1 VTLAPAEATRDW
13 KRYPYVP
20 DWGDAAEFTLPAA
33 DGYRRELGI
42 ATYFVDGFVR
52 GATSGRLY
60 AFMVILTDM
69 HVVWK
74 LLRASFLTFALYD
87 CDRAHYG
94 TTTDYDFPRPFRRR
108 AHPKLDATPGHLAL
122 HYRGDTASGRWENL
136 RDAGGALRPFATGLE
151 LRGVDHHGAPM
162 ALTLDIDAT
171 RPPAPLGGRARGGEM
186 MFLGIPRTFS
196 YFQSGLQMRG
206 ELAWGDAREKV
217 SGDVGWIDRQWAH
230 EDFSRHQDRAST
242 RYQHEWRVIQLDDG
256 WDMSCFHQ
264 YLRPERNAVVP
275 WSGLSAQ
282 GPGPDFELRAT
293 TQVEVTVP
301 EFIRSPGL
309 VRGQTMMTE
318 GPRWFPHR
326 YRLRAPE
333 WDLDLAGEPLVEA
346 PAHALPIEYWTG
358 PVRIAGTCFGRPVSG
373 LGFDERARPW
383 VRGFEMA
390 AALRLTVEHLPG
402 IPDDARRDLAYRAW
416 EVEALALRGDRRAAT
431 AHVSRHIE
439 PLVGAL
445 PPAAR
450 ARVAPLA
457 SDLLVALSGRFRI
470 RG

>member
-60 AFMVILTDM
+60 AFMFILTDM

-242 RYQHEWRVIQLDDG
+242 RYQHEWRVIQL
-256 WDMSCFHQ
+256 SI
-264 YLRPERNAVVP
+264 
-275 WSGLSAQ
+275 SGPS
-282 GPGPDFELRAT
+282 GMRS
-293 TQVEVTVP
+293 
-301 EFIRSPGL
+301 SPG
-309 VRGQTMMTE
+309 
-318 GPRWFPHR
+318 
-326 YRLRAPE
+326 
-333 WDLDLAGEPLVEA
+333 
-346 PAHALPIEYWTG
+346 
-358 PVRIAGTCFGRPVSG
+358 
-373 LGFDERARPW
+373 
-383 VRGFEMA
+383 A
-390 AALRLTVEHLPG
+390 ASR
-402 IPDDARRDLAYRAW
+402 RRDLAPTSSCARP
-416 EVEALALRGDRRAAT
+416 RR
-431 AHVSRHIE
+431 SR
-439 PLVGAL
+439 
-445 PPAAR
+445 
-450 ARVAPLA
+450 
-457 SDLLVALSGRFRI
+457 
-470 RG
+470 